1 MGDAVRMV
9 AEIRREVAAE
19 LRERVR
25 RRLREQSVDWLVE
38 ELLTALLPEH
48 DPAPLIP
55 CQVPR
60 PSGPGSERAA
70 RTARLHGLGLTE
82 KTLPA
87 FIRRYRAYDRRV
99 LQAEGHLLDPP
110 QPGGDLIVP
119 CHRSPRG
126 EDLLREAKDVLYGLL
141 FGGEDEGVRL
151 DRTERELLTLTV
163 PCSKL
168 HVIAFLAHAT
178 AGRDQQYATDDE
190 RVLQVEYG
198 EVASE
203 LVGNAVA
210 AALRLINHLE
220 INEQVLHGRMENVQ
234 DHTTTD

>member
-82 KTLPA
+82 KTLLRPSSA
-87 FIRRYRAYDRRV
+87 GTGPTTVASSKRKATCWTRPNRA
-99 LQAEGHLLDPP
+99 ATSS
-110 QPGGDLIVP
+110 
-119 CHRSPRG
+119 SP
-126 EDLLREAKDVLYGLL
+126 
-141 FGGEDEGVRL
+141 
-151 DRTERELLTLTV
+151 
-163 PCSKL
+163 
-168 HVIAFLAHAT
+168 AT
-178 AGRDQQYATDDE
+178 APRAARTCSARPRTSSTDSCSAAKT
-190 RVLQVEYG
+190 RAC
-198 EVASE
+198 ASTAP
-203 LVGNAVA
+203 NA
-210 AALRLINHLE
+210 NC
-220 INEQVLHGRMENVQ
+220 
-234 DHTTTD
+234 